1 VLYIVI
7 NIVVAS
13 QWDMY
18 DVMSMTVSEMSA
30 IGAPTRGLWN
40 ALVAVYTLLATA
52 FGYGVLRGAAHDRS
66 LRVAGLSLV
75 VYGLLGLLWPFA
87 PMHQRDVLAAGGGNT
102 SDTVH
107 LVLGAC
113 AVLLMLVS
121 MTFAAI
127 ALGRGFRTYTM
138 VSAAFLLG
146 FGLLTAL
153 GAPDV
158 EANVPTPY
166 IGVWE
171 RLNIAIFLAWNVV
184 LAIVLLRRV
193 TSRR

>member
-1 VLYIVI
+1 
-7 NIVVAS
+7 
-13 QWDMY
+13 
-18 DVMSMTVSEMSA
+18 
-30 IGAPTRGLWN
+30 
-40 ALVAVYTLLATA
+40 
-52 FGYGVLRGAAHDRS
+52 
-66 LRVAGLSLV
+66 
-75 VYGLLGLLWPFA
+75 
-87 PMHQRDVLAAGGGNT
+87 MHQRDVLAAGGGNT